1 MVESLYEGGRV
12 RDREGLRGN
21 EGAYYVD
28 KEIEN
33 GRGRGRGDLAFYTHP
48 PTHTCLYVRTYITS
62 QCAPSKLFLYMFPP
76 SFLHHMFL
84 VLGKLC
90 TYEMTRTHTSTCKPR
105 SLTHYMYIRKHI
117 HIHLHILL
125 HIHMVEGE
133 KCILTLNKP
142 QMCINLVSGMQNF
155 SHSIYN
161 SIINKIQRQKFG
173 TKRSVNIYAS
183 IVCVRGCHD
192 AREVQG
198 KPVCRRRFRRVRTHK
213 DVKLSHRESVV
224 YWYSI

>member
-1 MVESLYEGGRV
+1 MAANQALADLDKFDASPAAQKATRKVSKERGWGEIERVEGREGVVESGIENGRVPLRGGGRV

-105 SLTHYMYIRKHI
+105 SLSHYMHIRKHI
-117 HIHLHILL
+117 HVHLHILAYTY
-125 HIHMVEGE
+125 G
-133 KCILTLNKP
+133 
-142 QMCINLVSGMQNF
+142 
-155 SHSIYN
+155 
-161 SIINKIQRQKFG
+161 
-173 TKRSVNIYAS
+173 
-183 IVCVRGCHD
+183 
-192 AREVQG
+192 
-198 KPVCRRRFRRVRTHK
+198 
-213 DVKLSHRESVV
+213 
-224 YWYSI
+224 